1 MSLQLLGTATVL
13 QYCLT
18 CNIIIIT
25 YKERKSSSE
34 LESKHTCFHENTYTL
49 ECQFTIS
56 LTTNVTA
63 DHQE

>member
-1 MSLQLLGTATVL
+1 MSLQLLGTAAVL
-13 QYCLT
+13 QYCLA
-18 CNIIIIT
+18 CDIIIIA
-25 YKERKSSSE
+25 YKERKRSSE
-34 LESKHTCFHENTYTL
+34 LESKHTCTYTL